1 MRFFLPAVFVVAL
14 LSIDFNVVDAKL
26 RGNAKK
32 AMRKLGESDATGETA
47 ETMETADSDLT
58 ADSDDSG
65 DTRRKL
71 DASDDEAGE
80 TMETADSDLTADSD
94 DSEK

>member
-14 LSIDFNVVDAKL
+14 LSIDFHVVDAKL

-32 AMRKLGESDATGETA
+32 ALRKLGESDATGETA

-58 ADSDDSG
+58 ADSDDS
-65 DTRRKL
+65 DDMRRKL
-71 DASDDEAGE
+71 DASGDEPDE
-80 TMETADSDLTADSD
+80 TMETPDSDPTAVSEESD
-94 DSEK
+94 E